1 MNMPQPKPA
10 LVRIALAVQEVTGV
24 TIDDLR
30 SLTRAT
36 HDVQRARWVMGAAA
50 VALGHNAREVSR
62 YMQRSDAYVAKVIE
76 QHKADA
82 EQVKAVVEKVRG
94 QA

>member
-1 MNMPQPKPA
+1 MVDKPA
-10 LVRIALAVQEVTGV
+10 LVRIALSVQEVTGV

-36 HDVQRARWVMGAAA
+36 QDVHRARWVMGTAA

-62 YMQRSDAYVAKVIE
+62 YMNRGDAYTAKIIE

-82 EQVKAVVEKVRG
+82 EQVKAVVEKVKG
-94 QA
+94 GA